1 MKTHDNFQHTL
12 LMLLVCLLPIFLF
25 FILAV
30 SGFQLSPLFF
40 FLFLAICCFAMFYFM
55 GRMHPQT
62 DSETG
67 RGVDVDQFESQENPG
82 EAIPVPENMAEVF
95 QSLSSQRKDDTIVF
109 EGNLLTDAETAFQK
123 LKESSDRL
131 NVSTFLQEDDAGRTL
146 LIVAKKRTEL
156 TNPAP
161 SRPIVNLAL
170 FALTFLTTAYAGAL
184 HQGINLLKE
193 PEKFA
198 VGLPYAVALMAIL
211 GAHELGHYFAA
222 KRHKMQVTLPY
233 FIPVP
238 FALGT
243 FGAFIRLKSPSENR
257 KALFDVGIAGPLA
270 GLALAIPALF
280 IGLQNSQIIPLS
292 QAADMAKG
300 ANIGSSIMLTLL
312 AKLSLGDALSYGHS
326 VVFSPLA
333 FAGWLGFFVT
343 ALNLLPVGQ
352 LDGGHIAHALFGRK
366 NANTIGMVALFSLLL
381 LGLFVWSGLLTWAI
395 IIFFIAG
402 IKSAPPLND
411 VTGLDGKRV
420 VLGLVAFVILFMIL
434 IPLPHSFYESLGINC
449 PYA

>member
-146 LIVAKKRTEL
+146 LIVTKKRADL
-156 TNPAP
+156 TDTKT

-170 FALTFLTTAYAGAL
+170 FILTFLTTAYAGAL

-193 PEKFA
+193 PGKFA

-366 NANTIGMVALFSLLL
+366 NANTLGMLALFSLLL

-402 IKSAPPLND
+402 IKSASPLND